1 MNFCVI
7 TLFPEMIENAFS
19 CSITGRALSQGIINL
34 DTICLKAFSQNSY
47 GSVDD
52 YTYGGGAGMLI
63 SCEPVWLAYQEAVTR
78 IGERADEDTDPQSS
92 RRSEKKTRV
101 IYTSPTGAPFTEKKA
116 EELSK
121 EEDLII
127 LCGHYEGIDQRV
139 LDRIVTDEISIGDYV
154 LTGGELP
161 ALVIM
166 DAVSRR
172 IPGVLNNEGS
182 AGTESFEDML
192 LEYPQYTR
200 PSEWKGVKVPDIL
213 LSGDHAKVDM
223 WRHHES
229 LRKTKEV
236 RPELWEEWMKN
247 RGIY

>member
-1 MNFCVI
+1 MQYSVI
-7 TLFPEMIENAFS
+7 TLFPEMIENAMS
-19 CSITGRALSQGIINL
+19 HSIMGRAIEKGLLSLNTVSL
-34 DTICLKAFSQNSY
+34 RAFSQNSY

-63 SCEPVWLAYQEAVTR
+63 GCEPVWLAYQEALSRTER
-78 IGERADEDTDPQSS
+78 IFDEEAEGD
-92 RRSEKKTRV
+92 RREEKRVRV
-101 IYTSPTGAPFTEKKA
+101 IYTSPAGRVFNEAMA
-116 EELSK
+116 EEFSR
-121 EEDLII
+121 EEALII

-172 IPGVLNNEGS
+172 IPGVLNNEDS
-182 AGTESFEDML
+182 AGSESFENGL

-200 PSEWKGVKVPDIL
+200 PAEWRGEAVPEIL
-213 LSGDHAKVDM
+213 LSGDHAAVDA
-223 WRHHES
+223 WRLTEAKKRTGKS
-229 LRKTKEV
+229 
-236 RPELWEEWMKN
+236 RPELLEKWYRN
-247 RGIY
+247 RGIF

>member
-1 MNFCVI
+1 MKYCVI
-7 TLFPEMIENAFS
+7 TLFPEMIEDAMS
-19 CSITGRALSQGIINL
+19 HSIIGRAMDKGILSLNTVSL
-34 DTICLKAFSQNSY
+34 RAFSQNSY

-63 SCEPVWLAYQEAVTR
+63 SCEPVWLAYQEALSR
-78 IGERADEDTDPQSS
+78 IEQSFDEEASGD
-92 RRSEKKTRV
+92 RREEKKVRV
-101 IYTSPTGAPFTEKKA
+101 IYTSPGGRAFDEAKA

-121 EEDLII
+121 EEALII

-172 IPGVLNNEGS
+172 IPGVLNNDDS
-182 AGTESFEDML
+182 AGTESFENGL

-200 PSEWKGVKVPDIL
+200 PYEWRGESVPDIL
-213 LSGDHAKVDM
+213 LSGDHAAVEA
-223 WRHHES
+223 WRLTES
-229 LRKTKEV
+229 KKRTGKN
-236 RPELWEEWMKN
+236 RPELLEKWFEN

>member
-1 MNFCVI
+1 MNFHVI
-7 TLFPEMIENAFS
+7 TLFPEMIENAMS
-19 CSITGRALSQGIINL
+19 CSITGRALSQGFICL
-34 DTICLKAFSQNSY
+34 DTISLRAFSTNSY

-63 SCEPVWLAYQEAVTR
+63 SCEPVWGAYQEALSR
-78 IGERADEDTDPQSS
+78 IDEAGREEETGTELPERKV
-92 RRSEKKTRV
+92 RL
-101 IYTSPTGAPFTEKKA
+101 IYTAPGGEVFNEKKA

-127 LCGHYEGIDQRV
+127 LCGHYEGVDQRV

-166 DAVSRR
+166 DAVCRR
-172 IPGVLNNEGS
+172 IPGVLNNDASPE
-182 AGTESFEDML
+182 TESFENGL
-192 LEYPQYTR
+192 LEYAQYTR
-200 PSEWKGVKVPDIL
+200 PAEWKGVGVPEVL
-213 LSGDHAKVDM
+213 LSGDHAAVEKWRLESSIERTKV
-223 WRHHES
+223 R
-229 LRKTKEV
+229 
-236 RPELWEEWMKN
+236 RPELLKEWFER

>member
-1 MNFCVI
+1 MNFHVI
-7 TLFPEMIENAFS
+7 TLFPEMIENALS
-19 CSITGRALSQGIINL
+19 WSVTGRALSQGIISL
-34 DTICLKAFSQNSY
+34 DTIALRAFSTNSY

-63 SCEPVWLAYQEAVTR
+63 ACEPVWNAYQEAVSR
-78 IGERADEDTDPQSS
+78 VNAVRYEEEGEATASD
-92 RRSEKKTRV
+92 KRV
-101 IYTSPTGAPFTEKKA
+101 RLIYTSPGGRLFDERKA

-121 EEDLII
+121 EDDLII

-166 DAVSRR
+166 DAVCRR
-172 IPGVLNNEGS
+172 IPGVLNNES
-182 AGTESFEDML
+182 SSETESFENGL
-192 LEYPQYTR
+192 LEYAQYTR
-200 PSEWKGVKVPDIL
+200 PAEWKGVKVPEVL
-213 LSGDHAKVDM
+213 LSGDHAAVER
-223 WRHHES
+223 WRLDSSIERT
-229 LRKTKEV
+229 RKR
-236 RPELWEEWMKN
+236 RPELLEEWFEK